1 MYRNESARAPFW
13 DYSKEGGYFITI
25 DTHHKKRLFGE
36 IVNQSMIL
44 SPIGEIVREEW
55 YKSFNIR
62 QELFCDAFVIMPNH
76 LHAIVR
82 IVVVTG
88 GELVGTHGR
97 ASLQQ
102 SQPGTQQPQRIAN
115 TGVAYRTP
123 KSISSFVAGFKSAAT
138 TRINAYRNS
147 PAEPVWQSRF
157 YDRII
162 RNLDDYRHIYD
173 YIIKNPEK

>member
-25 DTHHKKRLFGE
+25 DTYHKKRLFGE

-62 QELFCDAFVIMPNH
+62 HELFCDAFVIMPNH

-82 IVVVTG
+82 IVGGTG

-102 SQPGTQQPQRIAN
+102 PQRNAN

-123 KSISSFVAGFKSAAT
+123 KSISSFVAGFKSSAT
-138 TRINAYRNS
+138 KRINEFRNS

-162 RNLDDYRHIYD
+162 RDLDDYRHIYD
-173 YIIKNPEK
+173 YIVTNPEK